1 MRYARTFFALMLF
14 INAPTAFCLN
24 RYVDGADGDDAND
37 GLTLATAWATIQHS
51 FDLAQPGDSV
61 FIRGG
66 NYTEH
71 LVMNVTGLPGQRI
84 WFGEYAEEQVEIH
97 GDPSLGPTM
106 LRIEDVSHITIKGLR
121 LSALAV
127 ADAQGILIRCTP
139 DGSVSDISLEYVR
152 VENIDWTT
160 SPGAIPGPDD
170 NAQPIIV
177 YGEGGTAAN
186 AITSLVLD
194 NCVVN
199 SCNTGYSEALSLDGN
214 ITGALIRTCM
224 VTNNTNIGILVAG
237 GYGVCGDPAL
247 DNVRNTI
254 ISECWVNRCVSN
266 YATSAGIYVDG
277 ADSIL
282 VIRCRA
288 SLNGYGYEVGCE
300 EDGEAIGVRIIDCQ
314 ADNNLGA
321 GLAIG
326 GYDAGTTGQVTGALI
341 RNNDFY
347 NNDSLR
353 EGSGELYMTKAVD
366 CVFRNNIFFTN
377 DQHVLMTREDIAP
390 QNGNTFDHDVWFTP
404 GSDPLE
410 AETDWGGSTLLGY
423 DTFTATS
430 GWEAQ
435 GFYADPLLMS
445 ATPNYMNFALQTGSP
460 CIDAGDPA
468 TMIMPEEPIARL
480 LGPFIDIGMW
490 EAQLPQSV
498 PHMQEALVT
507 IGPNPCGSELFF
519 SPAPERALIRVL
531 DGSGR
536 TVLGWSLLANGRL
549 DTSDLLSG
557 MYLVGVHAPGAN
569 PVYERVVKH

>member
-1 MRYARTFFALMLF
+1 MPILRSTIGALLA
-14 INAPTAFCLN
+14 ITALPAFCAS
-24 RYVDGADGDDAND
+24 RYVDGTNGNDTND
-37 GLTLATAWATIQHS
+37 GLTLATAWATIQKS
-51 FDLAQPGDSV
+51 FDSAQPGDSV

-121 LSALAV
+121 LSDLAM
-127 ADAQGILIRCTP
+127 ADAQGILIRCTQG
-139 DGSVSDISLEYVR
+139 GSVSDISLEYLR

-160 SPGAIPGPDD
+160 SPGTIPGPDD

-186 AITSLVLD
+186 AITGLVLD

-199 SCNTGYSEALSLDGN
+199 SCNTGYSESLSLDGN
-214 ITGALIRTCM
+214 ISGALLQTCL

-237 GYGVCGDPAL
+237 GYGVCADPAL
-247 DNVRNTI
+247 DNVRNTT
-254 ISECWVNRCVSN
+254 ISECWAHHCVSN
-266 YATSAGIYVDG
+266 YAASAGIYVDG

-314 ADNNLGA
+314 ADNNLGP

-326 GYDAGTTGQVTGALI
+326 GYDAGTSGQVTGALI
-341 RNNDFY
+341 RNNDLY

-353 EGSGELYMTKAVD
+353 EGSGELYMTKAVN
-366 CVFRNNIFFTN
+366 CVFRNNIFYTN

-390 QNGNTFDHDVWFTP
+390 QNGNTFDHDAWFTL
-404 GSDPLE
+404 GGDPLD
-410 AETDWGGSTLLGY
+410 AEVDWGGNTLAGY
-423 DTFTATS
+423 DAFTSTS

-435 GFYADPLLMS
+435 GFYANPLFNS
-445 ATPNYMNFALQTGSP
+445 ATPNYMNFGLQTGSP
-460 CIDAGDPA
+460 CIDAGDP
-468 TMIMPEEPIARL
+468 TTVIIPEESVGRL
-480 LGPFIDIGMW
+480 IGPYIDIGMW
-490 EAQLPQSV
+490 EAQLPESV
-498 PHMQEALVT
+498 PHMQEALTT

-536 TVLGWSLLANGRL
+536 TMRDWSVLANGRL
-549 DTSDLLSG
+549 DTSDLLPGS
-557 MYLVGVHAPGAN
+557 YIVGVHVLGAN
-569 PVYERVVKH
+569 PVYERVVKY